1 MLTPEIKRLIRHE
14 IKQQMNVILNCI
26 LQESTTEEQE
36 IDQVYPG
43 AALLD
48 KRPVVHPYGL
58 VSRAPKGTIGVTARV
73 GEHIGSRIILGCR
86 DSERANID
94 LDEGDVCLYDANG
107 NQIELNAQ
115 GVHLGSSEA
124 DNPIPLGNETLALF
138 SAICD
143 TFITEPLGITTSPGS
158 LITPNPTV
166 VAKYTALKLQYITNT
181 ATNILAQKVFAEKGS
196 SI

>member
-1 MLTPEIKRLIRHE
+1 MLSPEIKKAIRQE
-14 IKQQMNVILNCI
+14 IKQQMNVILNCV
-26 LQESTTEEQE
+26 LQESTTEDQE

-43 AALLD
+43 ATLLE

-73 GEHIGSRIILGCR
+73 GEHIGSRLILGCR
-86 DSERANID
+86 DTERADID
-94 LDEGDVCLYDANG
+94 LNEGDVCLYDANG

-143 TFITEPLGITTSPGS
+143 TFITAALGISTAPGNP
-158 LITPNPTV
+158 ITPNPAV
-166 VAKYTALKLQYITNT
+166 VAQFTALKLQYITNT
-181 ATNILAQKVFAEKGS
+181 ATNILAQKVFAEKG
-196 SI
+196 I